1 MVLALARFLGLTNFK
16 DKDVLVLPPKKKCVQ
31 SLNACVHWLF
41 KTVQYANTIF
51 FTRTYY
57 VNFAYKSSI
66 MALKKIQEKEF
77 AKSLYIA
84 GGISQK
90 EIAVR
95 VGVTEKTLAK
105 WIKDGKWESLKKS
118 LLTTKQAQLSFL
130 YDQLDFLNTD
140 IAQREYKV
148 AAGKEADTII
158 KLTAAIN
165 RLETETSIGD
175 TVEVAR
181 HFIEFVRPQDLELAK
196 QITNLFDVFITAK
209 MK

>member
-1 MVLALARFLGLTNFK
+1 
-16 DKDVLVLPPKKKCVQ
+16 
-31 SLNACVHWLF
+31 
-41 KTVQYANTIF
+41 
-51 FTRTYY
+51 
-57 VNFAYKSSI
+57 
-66 MALKKIQEKEF
+66 MALKKLQEKEF
-77 AKSLYIA
+77 AKSLFIG
-84 GGISQK
+84 GGITQK
-90 EIAVR
+90 EIASR
-95 VGVTEKTLAK
+95 VSVTEKTLTN
-105 WIKDGKWESLKKS
+105 WIKIGKWDSLKKS

-140 IAQREYKV
+140 ISIRDYKV
-148 AAGKEADTII
+148 AVGKEADTII

-196 QITNLFDVFITAK
+196 TITNLFDVFITAK

>member
-1 MVLALARFLGLTNFK
+1 
-16 DKDVLVLPPKKKCVQ
+16 
-31 SLNACVHWLF
+31 
-41 KTVQYANTIF
+41 
-51 FTRTYY
+51 
-57 VNFAYKSSI
+57 
-66 MALKKIQEKEF
+66 MALKKLQEKEF
-77 AKSLYIA
+77 AKSLFI
-84 GGISQK
+84 GGGVTQK
-90 EIAVR
+90 EIASR
-95 VGVTEKTLAK
+95 VSVTEKTLAN
-105 WIKDGKWESLKKS
+105 WIKIGKWESLKKS

-140 IAQREYKV
+140 IATRDFKV
-148 AAGKEADTII
+148 ATGKEADVII

-196 QITNLFDVFITAK
+196 TITNLFDVFITAK